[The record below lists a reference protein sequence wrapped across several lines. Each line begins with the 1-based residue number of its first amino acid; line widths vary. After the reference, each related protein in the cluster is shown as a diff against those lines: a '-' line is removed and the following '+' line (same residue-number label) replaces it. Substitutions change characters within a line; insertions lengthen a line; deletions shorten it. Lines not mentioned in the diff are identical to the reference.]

1 METTKTIHFFILNM
15 KKNADRYQHIE
26 KMLNAIKCSY
36 SRIEAIEGNKMADN
50 LECKQLLN
58 TRPELIDTIMKSI
71 GFKQTWKYD
80 GSILKSFPGLN
91 LIGHEGAKGLI
102 LSNVKAFQN
111 ALMLDYDWY
120 CILEDDAIID
130 SEIYQILCDFVN
142 NPANKTV
149 DIILLD
155 DRNYG
160 FGGTAGM
167 MYNMNV
173 IGRVLED
180 LHPLS
185 NFSITMEKKY
195 GLATLWDWKLWKYIE
210 NSINPVINFV
220 QLPCIKSGD
229 FESTIN

>member
-1 METTKTIHFFILNM
+1 MNTKNLIHFFVLNM
-15 KKNADRYQHIE
+15 KKNTDRYQFIE
-26 KMLNAIKCSY
+26 KMLNDIGCSY
-36 SRIEAIEGNKMADN
+36 SRIEAIEGNKMADT
-50 LECKQLLN
+50 LECKKLLN
-58 TRPELIDTIMKSI
+58 VRHEIINTTMTSI
-71 GFKQTWKYD
+71 GFNQTWKYD

-102 LSNVKAFQN
+102 LSNMKAFEH
-111 ALMLDYDWY
+111 ALSLDYEWY

-130 SEIYQILCDFVN
+130 SSIYQILCDF
-142 NPANKTV
+142 ANTHKSV
-149 DIILLD
+149 DIVLLD

-167 MYNMNV
+167 MYSINV
-173 IGRVLED
+173 IGRLLED

-185 NFSITMEKKY
+185 DFSITMEEKY
-195 GLATLWDWKLWKYIE
+195 GLATLWDWKLWKYIQTTV
-210 NSINPVINFV
+210 NPIVNYV